1 MQSSADR
8 DLPRNGM
15 EPIKQKTSALDFFLQ
30 LGIIISLY
38 AGVGFL
44 LNLLFRVIDTAFP
57 TSYGYYGM
65 TSSISFPVAALIV
78 LTPVFLLLTAT
89 VTKAE
94 ATDPEKKTI
103 WIRKTAIYLTMFL
116 SGAIIVGDLIALLY
130 RFLDGQDLTM
140 AFILKVLAVF
150 VVLGALFSYYWSIL
164 KSNLSLGTRNAWRVG
179 AILLV
184 LVSIILGFSVIG
196 SPKTQ
201 RLMRADQEK
210 IYDLQNIQGQ
220 IINYWT
226 AKGTVPA
233 TIDDLKDPLAYSPIP
248 LDGETGMPYEY
259 KQNGL
264 NGFELCAT
272 FNTSSN
278 NGYVSPETKPMMGQ
292 NDNWQ
297 YSAGRTCFERT
308 IDPNLYP
315 TKIPRD

>member
-1 MQSSADR
+1 MSLKFDT
-8 DLPRNGM
+8 LIYM

-57 TSYGYYGM
+57 TAYGYYGGN
-65 TSSISFPVAALIV
+65 SISFPVAALIV
-78 LTPVFLLLTAT
+78 LTPVFLLLTAA
-89 VTKAE
+89 VAKSE
-94 ATDPEKKTI
+94 EQDPEKKTI

-130 RFLDGQDLTM
+130 RFLDGQDLTA
-140 AFILKVLAVF
+140 AFVLKVLAVF

-164 KSNLSLGTRNAWRVG
+164 KSSLSSGTRNVWRIG

-184 LVSIILGFSVIG
+184 LISIILGFSVIG

-201 RLMRADQEK
+201 RLMRADQNK
-210 IYDLQNIQGQ
+210 VYDLQNIQSQ

-226 AKGTVPA
+226 AKGTVP
-233 TIDDLKDPLAYSPIP
+233 TTLDDLNDPLAYSPIP
-248 LDGETGMPYEY
+248 LDSETGMPYEY
-259 KQNGL
+259 KQNSL
-264 NGFELCAT
+264 NSFELCAT
-272 FNTSSN
+272 FNTASNSGYESSQA
-278 NGYVSPETKPMMGQ
+278 KPIMGQ

-297 YSAGRTCFERT
+297 YVVGRSCFERT

-315 TKIPRD
+315 TKIPRN